1 MEDLVKKK
9 RVRGGHR
16 SSAKK
21 FVAKIVERLQSA
33 SPDKDILWLRQSQ
46 TNLKEKI
53 KTIRQFDEQIIDII
67 SASKEENVD
76 ELVTQEMEESDN
88 AIVELERVLLKL
100 DDELCKLRQS
110 TPLSMSTTQ
119 NAADA
124 SLNQSHLS
132 TSSDMS
138 VGKIVRAKL
147 AKLPKLE
154 LRKFNRKICKWQEFW
169 DGFSSS
175 IDNNEQLT
183 DVDKFAYLRGLLEEP
198 AESTIAGFSLT
209 EAIYKSAVELLKKR
223 FDKKSTVQ

>member
-21 FVAKIVERLQSA
+21 LVAKIVERLQSA

-76 ELVTQEMEESDN
+76 ELVTQEIEESDN
-88 AIVELERVLLKL
+88 AIAELERVLLEL

-124 SLNQSHLS
+124 RDYKESHTVKHQYQIYQGLESDRQHHFLKWDLISLVHFL
-132 TSSDMS
+132 
-138 VGKIVRAKL
+138 
-147 AKLPKLE
+147 
-154 LRKFNRKICKWQEFW
+154 
-169 DGFSSS
+169 
-175 IDNNEQLT
+175 
-183 DVDKFAYLRGLLEEP
+183 
-198 AESTIAGFSLT
+198 
-209 EAIYKSAVELLKKR
+209 
-223 FDKKSTVQ
+223 